1 MQPERDPAPHHGEDA
16 LTVSAEATRPRS
28 RRRLAGVTPAVR
40 LVHPAPALT
49 VVAVAAALGGILLI
63 QERLPLDGRLALV
76 VASVAASQVA
86 TGALNDW
93 KDRERDARVRT
104 DKPIPSGD
112 ARAATALVLGVA
124 GLVVQLA
131 TSALLGPLPLVLGA
145 IASASAQLYNF
156 VLSRTPLSVVP
167 YLVSF
172 GVLPAWV
179 AAGIGVPL
187 ERVVSASVL
196 VVPFAAAA
204 HLANA
209 LRDWELDAA
218 ARSRNLAQV
227 VGRGPS
233 RRLATGL
240 ALGVGVGTAGAF
252 LIAERLQP
260 ASVALVVFGIF
271 AVAQGATSERRLWYG
286 LLVAAV
292 AWTVAWAL
300 STG

>member
-1 MQPERDPAPHHGEDA
+1 
-16 LTVSAEATRPRS
+16 
-28 RRRLAGVTPAVR
+28 VR
-40 LVHPAPALT
+40 LIHPAPALA
-49 VVAVAAALGGILLI
+49 VVCVAAALGGILAI
-63 QERLPLDGRLALV
+63 QERLPLDGRLALIV
-76 VASVAASQVA
+76 TSVAASQVA

-93 KDRERDARVRT
+93 KDRERDARVRI
-104 DKPIPSGD
+104 DKPIASGD
-112 ARAATALVLGVA
+112 AAALTALVLGVT
-124 GLVVQLA
+124 GLVAQLA

-179 AAGIGVPL
+179 AAGVGVPL
-187 ERVVSASVL
+187 ERVVSATIL

-209 LRDWELDAA
+209 LRDWEMDLA

-227 VGRGPS
+227 LGRRRS
-233 RRLATGL
+233 RWLAAAL
-240 ALGVGVGTAGAF
+240 ALLVGVATTTAFG
-252 LIAERLQP
+252 LAERLQP
-260 ASVALVVFGIF
+260 VSVALGVCGIV
-271 AVAQGATSERRLWYG
+271 AVANGMTSERRLWYG

-292 AWTVAWAL
+292 TWTVAWAL
-300 STG
+300 STR